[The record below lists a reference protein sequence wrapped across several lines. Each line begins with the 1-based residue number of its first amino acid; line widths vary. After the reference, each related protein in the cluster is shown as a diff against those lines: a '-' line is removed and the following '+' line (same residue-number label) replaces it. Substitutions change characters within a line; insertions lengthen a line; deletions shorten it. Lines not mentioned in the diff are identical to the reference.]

1 MRSRRRQNDLHMH
14 LTKHHGLGNDFLVLL
29 DLDDCQPIDEDI
41 ARAVCDRHRGVGA
54 DGLIRVT
61 RSATE
66 GTGGRFRMELRNED
80 GSRAE
85 MSGNGISC
93 LGQAVVRAG
102 HADTVVDVD
111 TDAGPR
117 TVTVVESTAPHQHR
131 MRVAMGA
138 PTIVSHL
145 PEWIDDRI
153 LRAAHIDMGNPHVV
167 LHVADPDDAPDLV
180 EIGERINSS
189 TPGGTNVEL
198 VLAGERGEIT
208 MAVYERG
215 VGPTQACGTGAVAAA
230 VAAHAWELAPRTVT
244 VHQPGGPAVVE
255 LGPDV
260 AHLTVP
266 VVAIAAVEW
275 PL

>member
-1 MRSRRRQNDLHMH
+1 MR

-29 DLDDCQPIDEDI
+29 DRDGTQPIDEDI

-61 RSATE
+61 HVTGE
-66 GTGGRFRMELRNED
+66 DGTARFAMELRNED

-102 HADTVVDVD
+102 LAPDGVVEVD

-117 TVTVVESTAPHQHR
+117 TVTVVETQASHRHR
-131 MRVAMGA
+131 MRVAMGT
-138 PTIVSHL
+138 PRLRSEL
-145 PEWIDDRI
+145 PEWVDGQI
-153 LRAAHIDMGNPHVV
+153 LKAVEVDMGNPHVV
-167 LHVADPDDAPDLV
+167 CHVADADDVPDLV
-180 EIGERINSS
+180 QLGERINGA

-198 VLAGERGEIT
+198 LLPAGSGGVT
-208 MAVYERG
+208 MLVYERG
-215 VGPTQACGTGAVAAA
+215 VGPTLACGTGAVAAA
-230 VAAHAWELAPRTVT
+230 VAAHAWELAPTTVT
-244 VHQPGGPAVVE
+244 VHQPGGPATVE
-255 LGPDV
+255 LDPAGGV

-266 VVAIAAVEW
+266 VVAVAAVEW

>member
-1 MRSRRRQNDLHMH
+1 MR

-29 DLDDCQPIDEDI
+29 DLDGRQPIDEDI
-41 ARAVCDRHRGVGA
+41 AAAVCDRHRGVGA

-61 RSATE
+61 RS
-66 GTGGRFRMELRNED
+66 GGDRVGMELRNED

-93 LGQAVVRAG
+93 LAQAAVRAG
-102 HADTVVDVD
+102 LAGGGVIEVD
-111 TDAGPR
+111 TDAGLR
-117 TVTVVESTAPHQHR
+117 TVTVVDAEAPHRHR
-131 MRVAMGA
+131 MRVAMGEPA
-138 PTIVSHL
+138 IGPDL
-145 PEWIDDRI
+145 PEWVDEQI
-153 LRAAHIDMGNPHVV
+153 LRAVAIDMGNPHVV
-167 LHVADPDDAPDLV
+167 LHVADPDEVPDLV
-180 EIGERINSS
+180 DVGRRINEA

-198 VLAGERGEIT
+198 LWPGAAGELR
-208 MAVYERG
+208 MLVYERG

-230 VAAHAWELAPRTVT
+230 AAARRWELAPATAT

-255 LGPDV
+255 LGEGGV

-266 VVAIAAVEW
+266 VVAVAAVEW